1 MPKQLTLLFLLVF
14 SIACNKSDTGS
25 EVPTDITD
33 GVETTPIT
41 GGDEVPGTGNG
52 TDTGTETGSDTGSN
66 NGSETPV
73 ENNPSVPT
81 AALTFGANV
90 YFVNFTAA
98 QEDKYNKAIEIVKK
112 VVASEA
118 FRTKVLNHT
127 YEGKKTF
134 VDNNG
139 KTNAQIYQ
147 MILDGAEKLQPA
159 KNNAMDVEV
168 ELYYAANTTVG
179 YTYASSKRIW
189 VNTKYFNTYT
199 PASVAGN
206 LFHEW
211 LHKVGFGHAASYS
224 VSRDYS
230 VPYAIGRMISTMGKN
245 Y

>member
-1 MPKQLTLLFLLVF
+1 MPKLITLLFLFVF
-14 SIACNKSDTGS
+14 TISCNKTDGT
-25 EVPTDITD
+25 EIPTDTTD
-33 GVETTPIT
+33 GVVTSPAT
-41 GGDEVPGTGNG
+41 GTGDESG
-52 TDTGTETGSDTGSN
+52 TDTGADTG
-66 NGSETPV
+66 GDTTPTPPAT
-73 ENNPSVPT
+73 EPTPPPADNSSSVPT

-112 VVASEA
+112 VVASEE
-118 FRTKVLNHT
+118 FRSKVLNHT
-127 YEGKKTF
+127 YNGSKTY

-147 MILDGAEKLQPA
+147 MILDGAEKLQPS

-168 ELYYAANTTVG
+168 ELYYAATTTVG
-179 YTYASSKRIW
+179 YTYANSKRIW

-211 LHKVGFGHAASYS
+211 LHKVGFGHASTYS

-230 VPYAIGRMISTMGKN
+230 VPYAIGRMISSMGN
-245 Y
+245 QYL